1 MQKQYLKPSVLIL
14 HGWGGSDAPHWQNS
28 LAKNLV
34 SDGFPVYFPQL
45 PKRDNPTLKEW
56 VTALDEI
63 MDSFTPSIVICHSL
77 ANILLFHYLEA
88 TPEASFEKIL
98 LVAPPS
104 SDNGN
109 PEITSFFPFP
119 TPNINAK
126 QKLLVASTND
136 KYASSVDAIT
146 IAMNSGCEIHIVEN
160 GGHINTE
167 SGFGEWDFA
176 YDWIRAN

>member
-1 MQKQYLKPSVLIL
+1 MQEKYLKPSVLIL
-14 HGWGGSDAPHWQNS
+14 HGWGGSDSPHWQDV
-28 LAKNLV
+28 LARELASKGYPV
-34 SDGFPVYFPQL
+34 FFPHL
-45 PKRDNPTLKEW
+45 PNRDNPTLESW
-56 VTALDEI
+56 IEALDNI
-63 MDSFTPSIVICHSL
+63 ITSCKPSIIICHSL

-88 TPEASFEKIL
+88 SPELHFDKIL

-104 SDNGN
+104 SDAGN
-109 PEITSFFPFP
+109 SEIASFFPFP

-146 IAMNSGCEIHIVEN
+146 IAMNTGSEVHMVEN

-167 SGFGEWDFA
+167 SGFGKWDFA
-176 YDWIRAN
+176 FDWIKA